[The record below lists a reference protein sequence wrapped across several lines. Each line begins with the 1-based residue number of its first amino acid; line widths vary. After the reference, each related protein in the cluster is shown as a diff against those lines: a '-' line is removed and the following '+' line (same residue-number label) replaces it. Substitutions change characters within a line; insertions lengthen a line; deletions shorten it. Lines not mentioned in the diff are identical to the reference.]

1 MRGALKAAGVHR
13 AVEKLRDGSL
23 TVDELSSDEQESH
36 DQLWGYL
43 VQRLSGRALEVAR
56 GAGDSL
62 HECVAAL
69 DSLFN
74 AQNASQRMLS
84 MKSLVTSKMD
94 ESGDL
99 IRFIG
104 EKESQV
110 KERLQGC
117 ISPEEVLLLSVV
129 TNLPKR
135 FAETVS
141 TILTTEGITF
151 AQAKA
156 KLVEFENTYK
166 TGHAE
171 TDKAV
176 LHVTQ
181 KELDAKISQAV
192 LNFTRGLNDRKGGG
206 GKGGGKPLLTA
217 KKTGEKDK
225 GNKGDGKAR
234 RKCYACGGLGHE
246 KKDCPN
252 RKNKQAGGG

>member
-1 MRGALKAAGVHR
+1 
-13 AVEKLRDGSL
+13 
-23 TVDELSSDEQESH
+23 
-36 DQLWGYL
+36 
-43 VQRLSGRALEVAR
+43 
-56 GAGDSL
+56 
-62 HECVAAL
+62 
-69 DSLFN
+69 
-74 AQNASQRMLS
+74 MLS

-166 TGHAE
+166 NGHAE
-171 TDKAV
+171 TDTAV